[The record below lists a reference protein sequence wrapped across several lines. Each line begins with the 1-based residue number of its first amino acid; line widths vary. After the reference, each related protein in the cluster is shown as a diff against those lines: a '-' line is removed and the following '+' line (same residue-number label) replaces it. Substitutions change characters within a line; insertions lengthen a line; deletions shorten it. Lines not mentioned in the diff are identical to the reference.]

1 MKMFVLPQEK
11 IYVDG
16 FTDLLT
22 WGSSSASN
30 QNSLEVGDMINL
42 TCVSGASKPPPK
54 MAWFINGEMVRAE
67 REGNAMSH
75 L

>member
-1 MKMFVLPQEK
+1 MKMFVLPQDK

-22 WGSSSASN
+22 SGN
-30 QNSLEVGDMINL
+30 QDLDVGDMINL

-54 MAWFINGEMVRAE
+54 MAWFINGEMVRHF
-67 REGNAMSH
+67 GII
-75 L
+75 